1 MCLQPDKKTLQP
13 EIGTD
18 YFAYLF
24 ASQRKYMYIYIY
36 AKKKPEFT
44 SIVPKIE

>member
-24 ASQRKYMYIYIY
+24 ALQRKYEYMYIY
-36 AKKKPEFT
+36 AKNRNLQVLFQKM
-44 SIVPKIE
+44 